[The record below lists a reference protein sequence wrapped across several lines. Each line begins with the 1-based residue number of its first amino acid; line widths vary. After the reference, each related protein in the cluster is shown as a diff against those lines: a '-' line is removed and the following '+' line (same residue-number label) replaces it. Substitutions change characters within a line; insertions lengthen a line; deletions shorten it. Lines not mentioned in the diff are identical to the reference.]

1 MPALYTSLPTGKIY
15 DARRAHGNDA
25 YSYAHA
31 RYPARFRDSR
41 AFKHRGKSAYETT
54 GLTYGSGSM
63 ATLTLVFTV
72 VLSLVSAVV
81 TAVAGGL
88 MFVNADDHADHDI
101 VKRWSAVL
109 MIGAPVLFLGAGVW
123 YTFMPRALAYSL
135 ANAVLG
141 GLGLI
146 VFACN
151 VLLLQWV
158 EGHAMDHVHTRYNG
172 ADGVLEA
179 AFVLQAFQ
187 LALVFSNILAGLY
200 VDLDWRPTP
209 GEMAWTLHDQE
220 KLEQAVEANSRK
232 LAALGA

>member
-1 MPALYTSLPTGKIY
+1 MPALYATLPTGGVY
-15 DARRAHGNDA
+15 DERHKRSAARLIAPGYGGRFVDSDA
-25 YSYAHA
+25 YLH
-31 RYPARFRDSR
+31 RDEV
-41 AFKHRGKSAYETT
+41 AYEIG
-54 GLTYGSGSM
+54 GLTYGTGST
-63 ATLTLVFTV
+63 AAIRLGATV

-81 TAVAGGL
+81 TAIAGGL
-88 MFVNADDHADHDI
+88 MFVNADDHANNDI

-109 MIGAPVLFLGAGVW
+109 MVGSPVAFLGGALW
-123 YTFMPRALAYSL
+123 YGFMPRALAYS
-135 ANAVLG
+135 AVNAVLG
-141 GLGLI
+141 GLAVI

-209 GEMAWTLHDQE
+209 REMTEMLHDRRDLKQDVE
-220 KLEQAVEANSRK
+220 TNRLE
-232 LAALGA
+232 LGV

>member
-1 MPALYTSLPTGKIY
+1 
-15 DARRAHGNDA
+15 
-25 YSYAHA
+25 
-31 RYPARFRDSR
+31 
-41 AFKHRGKSAYETT
+41 
-54 GLTYGSGSM
+54 
-63 ATLTLVFTV
+63 
-72 VLSLVSAVV
+72 
-81 TAVAGGL
+81 
-88 MFVNADDHADHDI
+88 HDI

-123 YTFMPRALAYSL
+123 YTFMPRALAYSVV
-135 ANAVLG
+135 NALIG

-187 LALVFSNILAGLY
+187 LALFFSNILAGLY

-209 GEMAWTLHDQE
+209 REMTGVLRDRSE
-220 KLEQAVEANSRK
+220 REQDLEANSRR
-232 LAALGA
+232 LSTLGV

>member
-1 MPALYTSLPTGKIY
+1 MPALYTSLPTGGIY
-15 DARRAHGNDA
+15 DRRSDYARTWRADPKYATRFLKTDA
-25 YSYAHA
+25 YA
-31 RYPARFRDSR
+31 
-41 AFKHRGKSAYETT
+41 HRGKRAYETT
-54 GLTYGSGSM
+54 GLTYGTGSM
-63 ATLTLVFTV
+63 AFTTLVVTV

-81 TAVAGGL
+81 TAIAGGL
-88 MFVNADDHADHDI
+88 MFVNADDHANNDI

-109 MIGAPVLFLGAGVW
+109 MIGAPVLFLGAAGW
-123 YTFMPRALAYSL
+123 YGFMPRALARSL
-135 ANAVLG
+135 VNAVLG
-141 GLGLI
+141 GLALI
-146 VFACN
+146 IFACN

-209 GEMAWTLHDQE
+209 REMARTLYDRKE
-220 KLEQAVEANSRK
+220 LEQDVVANTDVLDRVVT
-232 LAALGA
+232 